1 MANALISHGTR
12 VSGSERD
19 IYIILMEER
28 YVLDIGSIW
37 NPDIGIF
44 EILEVYGYPTVKV
57 GALPNVLSPCYLS
70 AAPIP

>member
-1 MANALISHGTR
+1 MLQSHMDQGSQEVRGT
-12 VSGSERD
+12 
-19 IYIILMEER
+19 YLYTILLEER

-44 EILEVYGYPTVKV
+44 EILEVYGYPAVKV